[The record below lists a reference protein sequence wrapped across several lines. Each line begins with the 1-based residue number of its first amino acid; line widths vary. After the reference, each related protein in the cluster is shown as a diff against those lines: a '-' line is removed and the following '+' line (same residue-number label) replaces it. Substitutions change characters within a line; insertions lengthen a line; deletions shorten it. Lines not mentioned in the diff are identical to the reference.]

1 MEQFPSIEQP
11 PSKGVTQGSEWR
23 RFCTWFMA
31 IFVGGVGSLYL
42 FVVLVD
48 PYDVVPF
55 SLPMERR
62 IVSISQ
68 RYMYPQIIRSKRF
81 DSVIVGTSTSRL
93 IDPSILNAAF
103 GTRFANLAMDS
114 MTAWEQAE
122 VVSFFGWKA
131 GPPKVLIIGIDSVW
145 CDRDADRSRV
155 TPRGFPQWLYDDN
168 PANDLLYLLNAG
180 TLEIAGRMVG
190 NKLNLYPERVRY
202 DGFGVFVPPEEQYDL
217 KRARAHIRSAG
228 RREPPST
235 SAPVVLS
242 SAERAALRFP
252 ALDWLEATLADLPA
266 STEKILVFMPV
277 HVAAQPAPGSR
288 GAAIED
294 ECKQRIGL
302 IGRKHGAI
310 VADWR
315 FASPL
320 TTKDSNYW
328 DPLHYRLPIAHNIA
342 REIGGPI
349 RARRESGDGFYR
361 LLTP

>member
-1 MEQFPSIEQP
+1 MEQP
-11 PSKGVTQGSEWR
+11 PSKEGTGSSEWR
-23 RFCTWFMA
+23 RFSLWFVTV
-31 IFVGGVGSLYL
+31 FVGGVGSLYL

-93 IDPSILNAAF
+93 IDPDILNAAF

-122 VVSFFGWKA
+122 VISYFGRKA

-145 CDRDADRSRV
+145 CDRNADKSRV

-190 NKLNLYPERVRY
+190 NKLSLYPERIRY
-202 DGFGVFVPPEEQYDL
+202 DGFGVFVPSEEQYDL
-217 KRARAHIRSAG
+217 KRARAHIWSAG
-228 RREPPST
+228 RRSPPSN
-235 SAPVVLS
+235 SSPVVFS
-242 SAERAALRFP
+242 FAERTALQFP
-252 ALDWLEATLADLPA
+252 ALDWLDDSLAGLPA
-266 STEKILVFMPV
+266 SSEKFLVFMPV

-288 GAAIED
+288 GAAVED
-294 ECKQRIGL
+294 ECKHRIARIGE
-302 IGRKHGAI
+302 KHGAI

-315 FASPL
+315 IASPL
-320 TTKDSNYW
+320 TNQDSNYW
-328 DPLHYRLPIAHNIA
+328 DPLHYRLPIAHDIA
-342 REIGGPI
+342 RQIGGPI
-349 RARRESGDGFYR
+349 RARRDSGDGLYK
-361 LLTP
+361 LLTR